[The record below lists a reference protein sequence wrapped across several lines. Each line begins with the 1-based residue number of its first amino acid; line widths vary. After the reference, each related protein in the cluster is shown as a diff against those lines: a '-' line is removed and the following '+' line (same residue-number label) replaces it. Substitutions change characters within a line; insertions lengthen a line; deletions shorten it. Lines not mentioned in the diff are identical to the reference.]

1 MGNGMYCDME
11 LYCYVS
17 TGEERLYSESRKT
30 LDYLKS
36 AHRRMSLLMKQY
48 NHYKRNPLCGAMC
61 KDLES
66 KIFQQ
71 SLLLRRFHYELNSM
85 VELYNHLDD
94 EDDTTQTSTHADWE
108 EVMEMAKCPIEN
120 VIPRMQ
126 SLHNAHGSSASAS
139 PVKSAQSSSPL
150 VASTTATATASVDQ
164 KAAVAKT
171 TTHKTLPWQITPP
184 IEEVVELRQ
193 RLRVLE
199 QSPLFTNA
207 PVDRK
212 GSLSRPPPLLVTAQR
227 SPSSMP

>member
-1 MGNGMYCDME
+1 
-11 LYCYVS
+11 
-17 TGEERLYSESRKT
+17 
-30 LDYLKS
+30 
-36 AHRRMSLLMKQY
+36 
-48 NHYKRNPLCGAMC
+48 MC

-71 SLLLRRFHYELNSM
+71 SLLLRRFHYELNNM
-85 VELYNHLDD
+85 VELYNYMND
-94 EDDTTQTSTHADWE
+94 EHDTKQTSTHADWE

-126 SLHNAHGSSASAS
+126 SLHNAHGSNISTS
-139 PVKSAQSSSPL
+139 PVKSTRSSSPI

-164 KAAVAKT
+164 KAAVVKT
-171 TTHKTLPWQITPP
+171 TAHKTLPWQITPP

-207 PVDRK
+207 PVCRK
-212 GSLSRPPPLLVTAQR
+212 GSSLVPPPTLFVTMQR
-227 SPSSMP
+227 SQFSMP